1 MGIDTL
7 YKAIAAEC
15 RAVIPELKR
24 VYRDNIPQNMEL
36 PCILVLTV
44 STEPSR
50 RLDKRQRMKQSFDVQ
65 YFPIAEIQGRRKE
78 CETVKQEMLRHF
90 DVIGADGVS
99 FYVRE
104 RDTNITDDV
113 LHFLFSVTYTEY
125 KVTTE
130 PRMEDMKTNV
140 ETEE

>member
-104 RDTNITDDV
+104 RDTNIPDDV

>member
-15 RAVIPELKR
+15 RAVIPGLKR

-44 STEPSR
+44 STVPSR
-50 RLDKRQRMKQSFDVQ
+50 RLDNRQRMKQSFDVQ

-90 DVIGADGVS
+90 DLIGADGIS

-113 LHFLFSVTYTEY
+113 LHFLFSVTYTED

-140 ETEE
+140 EMEE